1 MDPVSHAA
9 FGYTV
14 VRAACPAVPRIAAV
28 AFAGALAPDVDA
40 VFMPAGWDV
49 YLRVHELGTH
59 TLIGIAPVALAV
71 AYGVRGRTRAP
82 ILPLFQ
88 AASLAAASHLALDV
102 MSGARLQLGWPLVP
116 GRSLVPLVAM
126 AEPWVIALLVLGLGT
141 LALFRHQIRRAA
153 QCVLLIF
160 AVCLVVKGVW
170 LVQALG
176 TLRPETF
183 GSMQARVV
191 EAQWFWLREWNVF
204 GRMDSQLMRVS
215 IRPDRE
221 PRVVASWPI
230 DSDFP
235 LAVRSR
241 GLDTVR
247 NLLAVH
253 ELTFARLRPAA
264 DGTTEVLWSD
274 VRFCWMPPSESPPA
288 TTRGLLAIGTGPQ
301 RIACAMWFGGIYDD
315 AGRAV
320 SQRVRVFGVW
330 QTRPAP

>member
-14 VRAACPAVPRIAAV
+14 VRAACPAAPRIAAA

-59 TLIGIAPVALAV
+59 TLLGLAPVALAV
-71 AYGVRGRTRAP
+71 AYVVRGRTRAP

-88 AASLAAASHLALDV
+88 AAGLAAASHLVLDV
-102 MSGARLQLGWPLVP
+102 MSGARIQLGWPLLP
-116 GRSLVPLVAM
+116 GRALVPLVAM
-126 AEPWVIALLVLGLGT
+126 AEPWVIALLVLGLGA
-141 LALFRHQIRRAA
+141 LAVFRHQIRRAA

-160 AVCLVVKGVW
+160 ALCLGVKSVW
-170 LVQALG
+170 LVQALE
-176 TLRPETF
+176 TLDPETF

-191 EAQWFWLREWNVF
+191 EARWFSLREWNVF
-204 GRMDSQLMRVS
+204 GRIDGELMRVS
-215 IRPDRE
+215 IQPDRA
-221 PRVVASWPI
+221 PRVMASWPI

-235 LAVRSR
+235 LAVTSR

-253 ELTFARLRPAA
+253 ELTFARLLPAS

-274 VRFCWMPPSESPPA
+274 VRFCWMPPSDSPGA
-288 TTRGLLAIGTGPQ
+288 TPRGLLAIGTGPK
-301 RIACAMWFGGIYDD
+301 RIACALWVGGIYDG
-315 AGRAV
+315 AGRALN
-320 SQRVRVFGVW
+320 QRVRVFGVS

>member
-1 MDPVSHAA
+1 MDPLSHGA
-9 FGYTV
+9 FGFTV
-14 VRAACPAVPRIAAV
+14 VRAVCPAVPRLAA
-28 AFAGALAPDVDA
+28 AACAGALAPDIDA
-40 VFMPAGWDV
+40 VFVPAGWDV
-49 YLRVHELGTH
+49 YLKVHELGTH

-88 AASLAAASHLALDV
+88 AAWLAAASHLLLDV
-102 MSGARLQLGWPLVP
+102 ISGARIQLGWPLLP
-116 GRSLVPLVAM
+116 GRALVPLVAM
-126 AEPWVIALLVLGLGT
+126 AEPWVIALLVLGIGA
-141 LALFRHQIRRAA
+141 LAVFKYQIRRAA

-160 AVCLVVKGVW
+160 ALCLVVKGAW
-170 LVQALG
+170 LVQALR

-183 GSMQARVV
+183 GSMQARIV
-191 EAQWFWLREWNVF
+191 EAQWFSLREWNVF
-204 GRMDSQLMRVS
+204 GRIDGQLMRVS

-230 DSDFP
+230 DSDSP
-235 LAVRSR
+235 LAVTSR
-241 GLDTVR
+241 QLDTVR

-274 VRFCWMPPSESPPA
+274 VRFCWMPPSDQPA
-288 TTRGLLAIGTGPQ
+288 APRGLLAIGTGSE
-301 RIACAMWFGGIYDD
+301 RIACALWFGGIYDD

-320 SQRVRVFGVW
+320 SQRVQVFGVW